1 MCIIASEHTEQE
13 HTMGQE
19 FELKYRTT
27 PEIQEE
33 IKAAFPGNYTVY
45 RMETTYFDTPGGEL
59 SARRWTLRC
68 RRENEI
74 HVCTLKTPGQ
84 GNARGEWDT
93 ESGDIF
99 AAVPVLARLAS
110 LPELETLAAKGFVPR
125 CGARFVRMA
134 LPVEL
139 ASGEAE
145 LALDRGVLLGGGK
158 ELPLCE
164 MELELKSGNPE
175 ELTALAETIALRFG
189 AEPESKSKFARAKAL
204 AEED

>member
-1 MCIIASEHTEQE
+1 
-13 HTMGQE
+13 MGQE
-19 FELKYRTT
+19 YELKYRTT
-27 PEIQEE
+27 PEIQEA
-33 IKAAFPGNYTVY
+33 IQNAFPGNYTIY
-45 RMETTYFDTPGGEL
+45 RMETTYFDTPDGDL

-68 RRENEI
+68 RRENDI
-74 HVCTLKTPGQ
+74 HICTLKTPGQ

-99 AAVPVLARLAS
+99 AAVPVLAGLAS
-110 LPELETLAAKGFVPR
+110 LPELETLAAKGLVDR

-134 LPVEL
+134 LPVIL
-139 ASGEAE
+139 SSGEAE

-164 MELELKSGNPE
+164 MELELKSGNPV
-175 ELTALAETIALRFG
+175 ELTALAAAVAHRFG
-189 AEPESKSKFARAKAL
+189 VEPEPKSKFARAKAL